1 VAMISDLA
9 ALEVWFMLRM
19 VSLDHRRAA
28 HMHKLGRQ
36 LVMWTSGMVLATG
49 GLAFAAGRFV

>member
-1 VAMISDLA
+1 
-9 ALEVWFMLRM
+9 
-19 VSLDHRRAA
+19 
-28 HMHKLGRQ
+28 MHKLARQ